1 MRYPSASPTNNRG
14 RIRMSHTFTRPQWT
28 LAMVV
33 FAASALPAQVTPQG
47 EPAKPDTAVTLR
59 AVTVRAERAE
69 ATSVSVLQRLT
80 LPVTVG
86 ITQLRAEQ
94 TVNLVDVQDAVKYLP
109 SIFVRKRNNGD
120 TQSTLA
126 TRVWGP
132 SSSARSLVFADGVPL
147 TALVANNNTVGGPRW
162 GLVSPLE
169 VSRIDVMFGPFS
181 AAYGGNSMGAVLS
194 ITTRLPEKFEGS
206 VNQTQAFQT
215 FSLYGTEDT
224 YSTSQTTLH
233 VGDRFGKFSFW
244 VSGNYQKSHS
254 QPLSYVTSGSLP
266 NGTTGAFPDSNKL

>member
-169 VSRIDVMFGPFS
+169 VARVDMMYGPYS
-181 AAYGGNSMGAVLS
+181 AAYSGNSMGAVME
-194 ITTRLPEKFEGS
+194 IATRMPEHREGTIS
-206 VNQTQAFQT
+206 QTQAVQKFA
-215 FSLYGTEDT
+215 LYGTSKT
-224 YSTSQTTLH
+224 YGTTQTN
-233 VGDRFGKFSFW
+233 VDFGDRFGNLSFW
-244 VSGNYQKSHS
+244 ASGNYQ
-254 QPLSYVTSGSLP
+254 
-266 NGTTGAFPDSNKL
+266 NSNS